1 MLWDPFKRRPAYFVM
16 IGHSFGHLASVYNY
30 NRRASIVTD
39 ILVKLFHLFAF
50 NYYDDK
56 FGFTTDALVSEEI
69 ALTAEVHTW
78 LGIDFSARKLQAGQE
93 IDVLGVSYDFVREQ
107 LRVAEARKAELTS
120 AIADVLRADALEP
133 GPAGKLRGKLG
144 FVSGHYRG
152 RFGRS
157 FLRAL
162 SERQYAKPR
171 QDWALGPALQLSLSF
186 WQWLL
191 ARNNEVRALYSRD
204 ADKTVD
210 VIIFTDGYCPEAA
223 KGEAPLAGPGRIGWV
238 AFFKQSG
245 EVFVGS
251 HDIAARTGEEW
262 LPRKN
267 QINMVELFA
276 PPVVF
281 DVLEHRLRS
290 CRVLLFVDS
299 EAAEGA
305 LIKGYSKFEDVCEL
319 AGLFWHMAVRA
330 NAAVYVDRVSTDG
343 NPADGPSRGDVSEL
357 TARGAIQVSSCPG
370 PWLMSRLAWREG
382 VQAEI
387 CDNHFCALS

>member
-1 MLWDPFKRRPAYFVM
+1 
-16 IGHSFGHLASVYNY
+16 
-30 NRRASIVTD
+30 
-39 ILVKLFHLFAF
+39 
-50 NYYDDK
+50 
-56 FGFTTDALVSEEI
+56 
-69 ALTAEVHTW
+69 
-78 LGIDFSARKLQAGQE
+78 
-93 IDVLGVSYDFVREQ
+93 
-107 LRVAEARKAELTS
+107 
-120 AIADVLRADALEP
+120 
-133 GPAGKLRGKLG
+133 
-144 FVSGHYRG
+144 
-152 RFGRS
+152 
-157 FLRAL
+157 
-162 SERQYAKPR
+162 
-171 QDWALGPALQLSLSF
+171 
-186 WQWLL
+186 
-191 ARNNEVRALYSRD
+191 
-204 ADKTVD
+204 
-210 VIIFTDGYCPEAA
+210 
-223 KGEAPLAGPGRIGWV
+223 LAGPGRIGWV

-281 DVLEHRLRS
+281 DVLKNRLHS

-305 LIKGYSKFEDVCEL
+305 LIKGYSKFEDACEL

-382 VQAEI
+382 VQGEI
-387 CDNHFCALS
+387 CDKHSYELK